1 MQLRY
6 SLTFKV
12 IALVTLPLIFE
23 LACVYMLAK
32 FANDAEKEAEQAEH
46 YRLVSDEISAIVS
59 TAFRVSHSTSDW
71 RTTIDIG
78 PNAVS
83 NSSVSGM
90 IKHVDKLVELTKDD
104 QQFHGASLRLRDLFS
119 RVQSSWNQACRAL
132 VAGNRDEYASLCR
145 GLRSTKFEIYRLL
158 SDELIDLGR
167 QTASIRA
174 EAHERVVLE
183 RQKLRQ
189 ALFGM
194 AAGNIVLFS
203 VIAFVLTRR
212 ITVRL
217 SLLANNAARIAQ
229 GQSLHAP
236 DTGADEIGEVDTSFH
251 IMANDLKKAE
261 QARQD
266 FIAMVT
272 HDLRTPLTA
281 MKNIGKMLQGGAAGE
296 LPDSAIAMLKKSD
309 IASTRMINL
318 INDFLNIEKIR
329 HGQFAL
335 NPSLVLIEELFQLCE
350 EITEPMADEKS
361 VTLVWQ
367 NSECEIFV
375 DAERIVQVLVNLVC
389 NAIKFSKP
397 GGEVHI
403 GARACMV
410 GAGEVEISVKDFGR
424 GIPEEMLDKV
434 FERYQQ
440 VEASDLLVKGGSGLG
455 LSICKAIVELHGGQ
469 IWATSKPG
477 EGTTIVFRLPLLKD

>member
-12 IALVTLPLIFE
+12 LALVTLPLVFE
-23 LACVYMLAK
+23 LACVSMLAK

-71 RTTIDIG
+71 RTTIDTG
-78 PNAVS
+78 PNGVS
-83 NSSVSGM
+83 NSSVAGM

-104 QQFHGASLRLRDLFS
+104 EQFHGASLRLRDLFS
-119 RVQSSWNQACRAL
+119 RVQSSWTQACRAL
-132 VAGNRDEYASLCR
+132 VAGNRVEYLSLCQ

-174 EAHERVVLE
+174 KAHERVVLE

-203 VIAFVLTRR
+203 VIAFLLTRR

-217 SLLANNAARIAQ
+217 SLLANNAARLAQ

-236 DTGADEIGEVDTSFH
+236 DSGADEIGEVDTSFH

-281 MKNIGKMLQGGAAGE
+281 MKNIGQMLQGGAAGE

-329 HGQFAL
+329 HGQFVL
-335 NPSLVLIEELFQLCE
+335 NPSLVLIEDLFQLCE
-350 EITEPMADEKS
+350 EITEPIADEKS

-367 NSECEIFV
+367 NAECEIFV

-389 NAIKFSKP
+389 NAIKFSQP

-403 GARACMV
+403 SARACMDDPR
-410 GAGEVEISVKDFGR
+410 EVEISVKDFGR
-424 GIPEEMLDKV
+424 GIPEEMLDKI

-455 LSICKAIVELHGGQ
+455 LSICKAIVELHGGE
-469 IWATSKPG
+469 IWATSKSG
-477 EGTTIVFRLPLLKD
+477 EGTTVVFRLPVLKD

>member
-1 MQLRY
+1 
-6 SLTFKV
+6 
-12 IALVTLPLIFE
+12 VTLPLIFE
-23 LACVYMLAK
+23 LAGVYMLAK

-46 YRLVSDEISAIVS
+46 YRVVSDEISAIVS
-59 TAFRVSHSTSDW
+59 TAFKVSHSASDW
-71 RTTIDIG
+71 RTPDDTG
-78 PNAVS
+78 PNGVS
-83 NSSVSGM
+83 NSGVSAM
-90 IKHVDKLVELTKDD
+90 IQHVDKLVELTKGD
-104 QQFHGASLRLRDLFS
+104 QQCHGAALRLRDLFS
-119 RVQSSWNQACRAL
+119 RVQSSWNRASRAL
-132 VAGNRDEYASLCR
+132 VAGNRVEYVSLCR
-145 GLRSTKFEIYRLL
+145 GLRAMKFEIYRVL

-167 QTASIRA
+167 QTANIRA
-174 EAHERVVLE
+174 KAHERVVLG

-203 VIAFVLTRR
+203 MLAFVLTRR

-217 SLLANNAARIAQ
+217 SLLANNATRIAH
-229 GQSLHAP
+229 GQPLHDP

-251 IMANDLKKAE
+251 IMANELKKAE
-261 QARQD
+261 HARQN

-281 MKNIGKMLQGGAAGE
+281 MKNIGKMLQDGAAGA

-309 IASTRMINL
+309 IAGTRMINL

-367 NSECEIFV
+367 NAECEIFV

-397 GGEVHI
+397 GGEVLI
-403 GARACMV
+403 GARCCRDD
-410 GAGEVEISVKDFGR
+410 GGEVEISVKDFGR

-440 VEASDLLVKGGSGLG
+440 VEASDLIVKGGSGLG
-455 LSICKAIVELHGGQ
+455 LSICKAIVELHGGR
-469 IWATSKPG
+469 IWATSKSG
-477 EGTTIVFRLPLLKD
+477 ESTTVAFRLPRLKDL